1 MPNRISRQP
10 IITERLELRPSVA
23 RDAEPA
29 FVIRSD
35 WEVARML
42 SRATFPPDRA
52 AMEAWFGE
60 HEREWRE
67 GRAYR
72 FAVERGGRV
81 IGIVDIDGVADSEG
95 ELGYWFEKASWGQ
108 GYAFE
113 AGSAVV
119 RFGFD
124 VVGLRRIR
132 AGHAVDN
139 AASGR
144 VLEKL
149 GFSVVET
156 VWRESVSRGER
167 VEVRRLALARETL
180 REVRGWVE

>member
-1 MPNRISRQP
+1 MPNRTSRQP
-10 IITERLELRPSVA
+10 IVTERLVLRPTVA
-23 RDAEPA
+23 ADVERA
-29 FVIRSD
+29 FAIRSD
-35 WEVARML
+35 WDVARML

-52 AMEAWFGE
+52 AMEAWFWE
-60 HEREWRE
+60 HEREWRDD
-67 GRAYR
+67 RAYR

-81 IGIVDIDGVADSEG
+81 IGIVDIDGVADGEG

-108 GYAFE
+108 GFAFE
-113 AGSAVV
+113 AASAVV

-124 VVGLRRIR
+124 VAGLRRIR

-156 VWRESVSRGER
+156 VWRESVSRGES
-167 VEVRRLALARETL
+167 VEVRRLALERETL
-180 REVRGWVE
+180 SVA